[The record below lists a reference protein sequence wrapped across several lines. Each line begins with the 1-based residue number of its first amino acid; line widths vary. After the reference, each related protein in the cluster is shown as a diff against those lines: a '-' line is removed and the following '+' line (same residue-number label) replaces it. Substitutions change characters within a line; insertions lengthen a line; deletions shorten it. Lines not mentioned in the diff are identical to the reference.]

1 MANIKLKTLTFSNL
15 FSYGSDNTINFSDNK
30 ITQLTAPNGSGKTS
44 IAMILQETLFNKN
57 IKLSSDNIR
66 RNVNISADSNVN
78 FSEDTLEKYT
88 LVNFFASW
96 CTPCRAEH
104 HLFFEIK
111 KNYPNVFLL
120 GISHKDAPEDS
131 KKYLSEE
138 GNPYSFV
145 GLDQDG
151 RIALEFGVFGLPET
165 FIVNNKG
172 KIIFKQMGPLTEKIL
187 NDEISKLF

>member
-1 MANIKLKTLTFSNL
+1 MKQIIKFAPLVLLAFICLFFLLFIIFEKDPSNPPSAL
-15 FSYGSDNTINFSDNK
+15 LNKEIPNFSTTN
-30 ITQLTAPNGSGKTS
+30 
-44 IAMILQETLFNKN
+44 LFNKN
-57 IKLSSDNIR
+57 IKLSSDNIK
-66 RNVNISADSNVN
+66 RNVKLAADSNVN
-78 FSEDTLEKYT
+78 FSEDTLDKYT

-120 GISHKDAPEDS
+120 GISHKDGPEDS
-131 KKYLSEE
+131 KQYLSEE

-165 FIVNNKG
+165 FIVNNEG
-172 KIIFKQMGPLTEKIL
+172 QIIFKQMGPLTKKIL
-187 NDEISKLF
+187 NDEIFKLF

>member
-1 MANIKLKTLTFSNL
+1 MKQIIKFAPLVLLAFICLFFLLFIVFGKDPSNPPSAL
-15 FSYGSDNTINFSDNK
+15 LNKEIPNFSTTN
-30 ITQLTAPNGSGKTS
+30 
-44 IAMILQETLFNKN
+44 LFNKN
-57 IKLSSDNIR
+57 IKLSSDNIK
-66 RNVNISADSNVN
+66 RNVNLAADNNVN
-78 FSEDTLEKYT
+78 FSEDSSEKYT

-120 GISHKDAPEDS
+120 GISHKDDPEDS
-131 KKYLSEE
+131 KQYLSEE

-165 FIVNNKG
+165 FIINNEG

-187 NDEISKLF
+187 NDEIIKLF